1 MINDDRLPEDDDL
14 FEEFSN
20 REDSEWTVVR
30 ILITCIILI
39 ILFGGG
45 YLIYKYIYVPHKERQ
60 KKSVEMRE
68 KEPIQWIYSKDLDKI
83 GLTLIE
89 EHLYIVTKRVHSN
102 ESIDLIHSESCTAK
116 THICR

>member
-1 MINDDRLPEDDDL
+1 MNDNGRLSEEDDL
-14 FEEFSN
+14 FEEEFSSRN
-20 REDSEWTVVR
+20 SEWTVVR

-39 ILFGGG
+39 ILSGGA
-45 YLIYKYIYVPHKERQ
+45 YLTYKYIYVPHKERQ
-60 KKSVEMRE
+60 KKEVEMRE

-102 ESIDLIHSESCTAK
+102 ESIGLIHSESCTAK